1 MYLFLHRYCTCPLP
15 PLFID
20 SKLDVSIIYSKNIT
34 LSRAPCQSM
43 NIKLSAYGYYST
55 VRDLHFTF
63 LFSFQKKNG
72 QSKGGQELVWD
83 SQMLLTGRKFDFG
96 QFLENKRP
104 VDPSWHI
111 ASMQICGL
119 LYFCNTDTLEGKI
132 RLKKHPDYTSSALLA
147 TLSMEPLTTQ
157 KKTTYFLWKSNVK
170 RYGPV
175 IQVRSHFKPL

>member
-63 LFSFQKKNG
+63 LFSFQKKMAKVREVK
-72 QSKGGQELVWD
+72 SWYEIPKRSSLAE
-83 SQMLLTGRKFDFG
+83 SLTLGNF
-96 QFLENKRP
+96 
-104 VDPSWHI
+104 
-111 ASMQICGL
+111 
-119 LYFCNTDTLEGKI
+119 
-132 RLKKHPDYTSSALLA
+132 
-147 TLSMEPLTTQ
+147 
-157 KKTTYFLWKSNVK
+157 
-170 RYGPV
+170 
-175 IQVRSHFKPL
+175 